1 MQSFQTNIHMYIR
14 TNLRRTDKVN
24 RRGRSNVE
32 IMGKYKTDGKCQRNL
47 GPDPVCPERDG
58 AGSGQYQIGSEIL
71 IVMDGHQSIL

>member
-1 MQSFQTNIHMYIR
+1 M
-14 TNLRRTDKVN
+14 
-24 RRGRSNVE
+24 
-32 IMGKYKTDGKCQRNL
+32 MGKYKTDGKCQRNL